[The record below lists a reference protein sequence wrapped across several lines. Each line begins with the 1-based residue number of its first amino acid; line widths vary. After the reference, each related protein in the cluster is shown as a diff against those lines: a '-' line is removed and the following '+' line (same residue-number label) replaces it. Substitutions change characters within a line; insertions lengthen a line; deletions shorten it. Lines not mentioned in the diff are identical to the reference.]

1 MTTQLNYLIVQ
12 HRHVELVYRAE
23 QSRLAGEARAAVSA
37 PSPRWN
43 LGRLLAPRRLRAAGL
58 AAAAQPARPG
68 PPQAYVRCDT

>member
-1 MTTQLNYLIVQ
+1 MNSQLNCLIVQ

-43 LGRLLAPRRLRAAGL
+43 LGGLLAPRRLRAAGL
-58 AAAAQPARPG
+58 AAAARPARLG
-68 PPQAYVRCDT
+68 PSQECVRCDT